1 MCHTTIKQ
9 YLCIKFFHRIRFL
22 RFKVCDLLGNKRTF
36 FISHPPSFFGK
47 TKNMTTFVPDNMTR
61 FELNI
66 LGCGS
71 ATMTPRHTPSCQVL
85 NIRDNLFMID
95 CGEGAQLAVRRMK
108 LKLMRLNHIFISH
121 LHGDHCFGLPGL
133 VSTMALLNRNSSLT
147 IHTFKDGADLFS
159 QMLDYFCRERPFE
172 IRFNVID
179 THKRV
184 IYEDDAVTVTS
195 FPLVHR
201 VPAVGFLI
209 AEKPKLR
216 HIIGEE
222 VQRLGIPHYAMN
234 SLRQGQDWVN
244 PDSTVIPNEQLTTPA
259 DAAISYAYCSDTKFS
274 RRVIKNVE
282 GVDWL
287 YHEATYDDSLRL
299 KAHKR
304 HHSTALE
311 AATVAREA
319 GARQLIIGHFSKR
332 YLDESLLL
340 DEARSIFP
348 NTRLA
353 NEGLTID
360 LNSINTEDLEK

>member
-1 MCHTTIKQ
+1 M
-9 YLCIKFFHRIRFL
+9 
-22 RFKVCDLLGNKRTF
+22 
-36 FISHPPSFFGK
+36 
-47 TKNMTTFVPDNMTR
+47 TK

-71 ATMTPRHTPSCQVL
+71 ATMTQRHVPSCQVL
-85 NIRDNLFMID
+85 NIRDNLIMID
-95 CGEGAQLAVRRMK
+95 CGESAQLGVRRNR

-133 VSTMALLNRNSSLT
+133 VSTMALLKRSNSLT
-147 IHTFKDGADLFS
+147 IHTFKDGVDLFS
-159 QMLDYFCRERPFE
+159 RMLDYFCRERPFE
-172 IRFNVID
+172 IRYNIID

-184 IYEDDAVTVTS
+184 IHEDDAVTVTT

-201 VPAVGFLI
+201 VPAVGFII

-222 VQRLGIPHYAMN
+222 AKRLGVPHYAMN
-234 SLRQGQDWVN
+234 PLRQGQDWVT
-244 PDSTVIPNEQLTTPA
+244 PEGIVVPNEQLTTPA
-259 DAAISYAYCSDTKFS
+259 DPAVSYAYCSDTKFS
-274 RRVIKNVE
+274 RRVIKSVT

-287 YHEATYDDSLRL
+287 YHEATYDDSLRI

-319 GARQLIIGHFSKR
+319 GVRQLIIGHFSKR
-332 YLDESLLL
+332 YDDERLLL
-340 DEARSIFP
+340 DEARTVFP
-348 NTRLA
+348 ATRLA
-353 NEGLTID
+353 NEGMVID
-360 LNSINTEDLEK
+360 LNQP

>member
-1 MCHTTIKQ
+1 
-9 YLCIKFFHRIRFL
+9 
-22 RFKVCDLLGNKRTF
+22 
-36 FISHPPSFFGK
+36 
-47 TKNMTTFVPDNMTR
+47 MTR
-61 FELNI
+61 LELNI

-71 ATMTPRHTPSCQVL
+71 ATMTPRHHHSCQVL
-85 NIRDNLFMID
+85 NVRDNLMMID
-95 CGEGAQLAVRRMK
+95 CGEGAQLNVQRMG

-133 VSTMALLNRNSSLT
+133 VSTMALLNRTNSLT
-147 IHTFKDGADLFS
+147 IHTFKDGAELLGS
-159 QMLDYFCRERPFE
+159 MLDYFCRERPFE

-184 IYEDDAVTVTS
+184 IHEDDAVTVTT

-222 VQRLGIPHYAMN
+222 AKRLGVPHYAMN
-234 SLRQGQDWVN
+234 ALRQGEDWVS
-244 PDSTVIPNEQLTTPA
+244 PEGIIVPNEQLTTPA
-259 DAAISYAYCSDTKFS
+259 DPSISYAYCSDTKYS
-274 RRVIKNVE
+274 RRVIKNVQ

-287 YHEATYDDSLRL
+287 YHEATYDDSLRV

-304 HHSTALE
+304 YHSTALE

-319 GARQLIIGHFSKR
+319 GVKQLILGHFSKR
-332 YLDESLLL
+332 YTDETPLL
-340 DEARSIFP
+340 DEARRVFP
-348 NTRLA
+348 ASRLA
-353 NEGLTID
+353 NEGLVID
-360 LNSINTEDLEK
+360 LNHPE